1 MFEGFLFPRGPK
13 GCCFMKRKN
22 SNLTKVAITA
32 MLSAISF
39 VLFLFEFPVIAAFG
53 HLKLDFSDVPA
64 IIGGLICGPWS
75 AVLIELVKNLIE
87 LCVKGVGTQMGF
99 GNIMNFIVGCAY
111 TVPFCLC
118 YKAFSKKLKESIN
131 ITLSGIIGII
141 SIVVMGILGNYFID
155 PPFFKYFLGI
165 ELSKEALWSAIWA
178 ATAINAI
185 KGVMLTFLGFPV
197 IMALVS
203 RIKKYVK

>member
-1 MFEGFLFPRGPK
+1 
-13 GCCFMKRKN
+13 MKRKN

-75 AVLIELVKNLIE
+75 AVLIELIKNLIE

-118 YKAFSKKLKESIN
+118 YKAFSKKLKESVN